1 MLTLYYHP
9 LAAYCWKPLVALYD
23 TGTEFTPHPIDLSKP
38 EDAALLESL
47 WPMRQFPVL
56 LDGATR
62 VPESSIIVEHLDL
75 HHPAATR
82 MIPLDPQAALP
93 VRLWDRF
100 FDMNIQLVM
109 QQIVNDALR
118 PAERRD
124 PQVVDAAK
132 AKLDRAYSIAERHLS
147 GQQDWAA
154 GAFSLADCAALP
166 ALFYAGAIHP
176 FDAHP
181 AMTAY
186 FDRLVARP
194 SCARVLAEARPCFDL
209 FPFRDGI
216 AARFRS

>member
-23 TGTEFTPHPIDLSKP
+23 TGTKFTPHPIDLSVP
-38 EDAALLESL
+38 QDAALLESI
-47 WPMRQFPVL
+47 WPMRQFPAL
-56 LDGATR
+56 QDGATR

-118 PAERRD
+118 PPERRD
-124 PQVVDAAK
+124 PQVVDEARR
-132 AKLDRAYSIAERHLS
+132 KLDRAYSIAERHLA
-147 GQQDWAA
+147 GQGDWAA

-194 SCARVLAEARPCFDL
+194 SCARVLAEAKPCFHL
-209 FPFRDGI
+209 FPFHDGI
-216 AARFRS
+216 APQFRD